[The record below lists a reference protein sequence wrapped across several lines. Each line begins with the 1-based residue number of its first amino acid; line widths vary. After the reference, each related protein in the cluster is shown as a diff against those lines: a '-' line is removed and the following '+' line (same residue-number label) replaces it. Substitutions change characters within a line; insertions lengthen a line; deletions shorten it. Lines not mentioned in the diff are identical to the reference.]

1 MYGGDGY
8 NKNLPFNQGHNGGQS
23 TFRSTMGSK
32 AQDFFSPPAGAGV
45 YKKKRSRSPDHL
57 NYDTNNYRGL
67 AETEKP
73 NYGYTESNHANSQSQ
88 MKQASARGRSKSK
101 KVKDFMEEIQEL
113 QMDSYDYG
121 DPSVSHKNYQHNQK
135 ARPKIKS
142 NIVMD

>member
-8 NKNLPFNQGHNGGQS
+8 NKNLPYNQGHNGGQS
-23 TFRSTMGSK
+23 SYRSTIGSK
-32 AQDFFSPPAGAGV
+32 AQDFFSPPAAGGV

-57 NYDTNNYRGL
+57 NYDTNNYRGF
-67 AETEKP
+67 AETEKQ

-88 MKQASARGRSKSK
+88 MKHATGRGRSKSK

-113 QMDSYDYG
+113 QMDGYDYG
-121 DPSVSHKNYQHNQK
+121 NPSVSNQTYQNNHK

-142 NIVMD
+142 NSVLD